1 MTDPAHEALGDCCPC
16 GAALEHGM
24 KRCRKCRARSRYRR
38 RRAHRH
44 PSAAA
49 RKRRAGTAPP
59 RRRDR

>member
-1 MTDPAHEALGDCCPC
+1 MTDSAHEALGDCCPC

-38 RRAHRH
+38 RKTYRTR
-44 PSAAA
+44 SA
-49 RKRRAGTAPP
+49 RQRDRRAGTAPP